1 MIYLFL
7 AGGTKQFPLAYVL
20 MTRRRTC
27 DYVAVFERINQILGF
42 PDVVEVIS
50 DFEKAI
56 WSAVR
61 VVYPEAK
68 HLGCAF
74 HWAQAIMKKV
84 CPGLEII
91 YHLTLCNIYVFV

>member
-42 PDVVEVIS
+42 PDFVEVIR
-50 DFEKAI
+50 I
-56 WSAVR
+56 
-61 VVYPEAK
+61 
-68 HLGCAF
+68 L
-74 HWAQAIMKKV
+74 KKQFGRLYGSSILKLSILAA
-84 CPGLEII
+84 PSIGRKRS
-91 YHLTLCNIYVFV
+91 